1 MNTKNSLGIQVA
13 RLAACVSVALA
24 SAATIPAQ
32 AATASVGAGYRSPF
46 YPWTWYKVT
55 GTPGTHTGG
64 KSAYDYTSP
73 SGSAGIEG
81 TTFVAARAG
90 QVVEVK
96 DSLSACGGIELISK
110 ANVIT
115 IRHSDGS
122 QAIYVH
128 LQQGSAMVSKDQWV
142 SQGQALGK
150 VGKVGY
156 TSCNAHLH
164 FEVTGQTG
172 PIPFDD
178 VGAPELGQ
186 QYASGNG
193 GTGPRAY
200 KFLGNASSNLF
211 FDQAGARI
219 NLTVCADTLPWNM
232 VVVQLSRPGRTF
244 DMVAQMAVSRCVTFW
259 DLDGAGMTYAGTNYT
274 TRAALN
280 RSPNPAW
287 SGTGCAA
294 ATGGAGLCDTKR
306 R

>member
-1 MNTKNSLGIQVA
+1 MNTMNTFGIQIA
-13 RLAACVSVALA
+13 RFAACVGVAFA
-24 SAATIPAQ
+24 SAATMPTQ
-32 AATASVGAGYRSPF
+32 TATASVGAGYRSPF
-46 YPWTWYKVT
+46 PVWMEYKVT
-55 GTPGTHTGG
+55 GTPGTHSGG
-64 KSAYDYTSP
+64 KSAYDYTSRN
-73 SGSAGIEG
+73 GSAGIEG
-81 TTFVAARAG
+81 ATFVAARAG

-96 DSLSACGGIELISK
+96 DKLSACGDSTLINS

-128 LQQGSAMVSKDQWV
+128 LQKDSAMVSTGQWV

-156 TSCNAHLH
+156 TNCAAHLH

-172 PIPFDD
+172 SIPFDD
-178 VGAPELGQ
+178 VGAPELGML
-186 QYASGNG
+186 YLSGNG
-193 GTGPRAY
+193 AGGLNAY
-200 KFLGNASSNLF
+200 KFIGSASSNLF

-219 NLTVCADTLPWNM
+219 NLTVCADNLPGQ
-232 VVVQLSRPGRTF
+232 VVYVQLSRPGRTF
-244 DMVAQMAVSRCVTFW
+244 DLVTQRASTRCVTFW
-259 DLDGAGMTYAGTNYT
+259 DLDGVGMTYAGTDYT

-280 RSPNPAW
+280 RSPNPSW
-287 SGTGCAA
+287 SGTGCAV